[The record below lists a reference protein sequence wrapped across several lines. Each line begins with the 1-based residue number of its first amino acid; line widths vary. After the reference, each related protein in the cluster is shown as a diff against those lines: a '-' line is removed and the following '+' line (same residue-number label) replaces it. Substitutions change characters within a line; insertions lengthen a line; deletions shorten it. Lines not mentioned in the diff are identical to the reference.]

1 MLQLFE
7 ECEEFY
13 CTYKERS
20 VSNMFHRKSW
30 PIKIAAALCAA
41 AALLP
46 AAAQAKQLTVLYIP
60 LDNRPVCSAYVQQTM
75 EAAGCKIILP
85 PEKYIAAN
93 DRSGDPEGIWNWLQ
107 TKAPKAD
114 AAVISTD
121 SLLYGGLVASRTHSI
136 SKEQLD
142 QRLQHLYALKNML
155 PIKLYAFST
164 IMRTPRASQGN
175 VEPPYYSAVGPSIFA
190 YSQLWDKSEQNKLTP
205 AEQLQKQALERN
217 LRKDELGDWL
227 ERRRKN
233 LQINTELTHMA
244 RNGKFH
250 YLSIGKDDNA
260 PLSAT
265 HLEARQLS
273 LSTFDMKPEDF
284 QIIDGV
290 DQLGLLLLV
299 RAYNEAHAAQPTI
312 YPLYSPGAGSAT
324 LPQYSDA
331 RLQDSV
337 PQQIIAVGAIQA
349 PTPQA
354 ADLIL
359 ALNTPQDGIVK
370 DSTAGDNQFFSSPAN
385 RNFAAAIAKQLD
397 AGKQVSLADVS
408 YSNGA
413 DNGFISLLA
422 QSDTLERLSAY
433 NGWNTADNAVGYAI
447 AQGIMAQAMPQP
459 KRNLLLRQRII
470 DDWFYQSNA
479 RSYISNELSRHS
491 REDLKYDL
499 GTAEKSILNYINKEC
514 NALAQKY
521 NVTKGSQFKLTF
533 PWRRLFEVNVEMKK

>member
-1 MLQLFE
+1 MSRKKLWTLNMLA
-7 ECEEFY
+7 
-13 CTYKERS
+13 
-20 VSNMFHRKSW
+20 V
-30 PIKIAAALCAA
+30 LCAA
-41 AALLP
+41 CLLP
-46 AAAQAKQLTVLYIP
+46 AAACARRLTVLYVP
-60 LDNRPVCSAYVQQTM
+60 LDNRPVCLAYAQQTM
-75 EAAGCKIILP
+75 EAAGCKIVLP
-85 PEKYIAAN
+85 PEKYIAN
-93 DRSGDPEGIWNWLQ
+93 NSRSGDPDGLWDWLQ

-121 SLLYGGLVASRTHSI
+121 SLLYGGLVASRTHHI
-136 SKEQLD
+136 TKEQLS
-142 QRLQHLYALKNML
+142 QRLQRLYALKTTL

-164 IMRTPRASQGN
+164 IMRTPRASRGQ
-175 VEPPYYSAVGPSIFA
+175 VEPPYYSVVGPSIFA

-205 AEQLQKQALERN
+205 AERLQMQALERN

-227 ERRRKN
+227 ERRQKN

-250 YLSIGKDDNA
+250 YLAVGKDDNA

-299 RAYNEAHAAQPTI
+299 RAYNEANAAQPAV
-312 YPLYSPGAGSAT
+312 YPLYSPGAGAAT

-337 PQQIIAVGAIQA
+337 PQQIIAAGARQA
-349 PTPQA
+349 ATPQD
-354 ADLIL
+354 ADFIL

-370 DSTAGDNQFFSSPAN
+370 DSTADDNQFFASPAN
-385 RNFAAAIAKQLD
+385 KSFAAAIARQLE
-397 AGKQVSLADVS
+397 AGKRVSLADIS

-413 DNGFISLLA
+413 DNGFMNLLA
-422 QSDTLERLSAY
+422 QDGVLQGLAAY

-447 AQGIMAQAMPQP
+447 AQGVMAQAMPETE
-459 KRNLLLRQRII
+459 RSLLLRQRLI

-479 RSYISNELSRHS
+479 RRYISDELAKHN
-491 REDLKYDL
+491 REDLKYEL
-499 GTAEKSILNYINKEC
+499 GEAEKPVLQYVNKEC
-514 NALAQKY
+514 AALAKKY
-521 NVTKGSQFKLTF
+521 GATQGSQFKLTF
-533 PWRRLFEVNVEMKK
+533 PWNRLFEVNVEMKK